1 MKEEE
6 LIKRASKQLTKNGGV
21 AWFRR
26 GRDVFGIFD
35 IVYLDEAGRTHYF
48 QISTIEHQW
57 QREHKIRK
65 FIDGCG
71 IVPQHAYLMLWDY
84 KANQFITKIIQ

>member
-1 MKEEE
+1 MNEPE
-6 LIKRASKQLTKNGGV
+6 LIKRASDELTKNGGV

-35 IVYLDEAGRTHYF
+35 IVYLDELGRTNYF
-48 QISTIEHQW
+48 QISTIDHKW
-57 QREHKIRK
+57 AREGKIQK
-65 FIDGCG
+65 FIKKHG

-84 KANQFITKIIQ
+84 KANQFVTKIIQ